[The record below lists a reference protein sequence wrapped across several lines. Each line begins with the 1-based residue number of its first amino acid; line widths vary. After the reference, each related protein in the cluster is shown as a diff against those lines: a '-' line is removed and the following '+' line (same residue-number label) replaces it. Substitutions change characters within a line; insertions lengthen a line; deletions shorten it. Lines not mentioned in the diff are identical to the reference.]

1 MSKKVDFDLRLKMS
15 YKPLWKMLVDKNMR
29 KQDLRQAAKISA
41 TTMARLNS
49 GDNVTTDVLLRICQV
64 LECQIEEVCEVI
76 E

>member
-1 MSKKVDFDLRLKMS
+1 MSKKVDFDLRLTMS
-15 YKPLWKMLVDKNMR
+15 YKPLWKMLVDKDMR

>member
-15 YKPLWKMLVDKNMR
+15 YKPLWKMLVDKDMR